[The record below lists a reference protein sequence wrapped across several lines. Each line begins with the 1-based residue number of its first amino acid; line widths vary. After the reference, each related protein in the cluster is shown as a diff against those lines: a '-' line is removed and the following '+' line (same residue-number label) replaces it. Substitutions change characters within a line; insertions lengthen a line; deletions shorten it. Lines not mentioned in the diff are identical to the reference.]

1 MEPNMRID
9 SHCSYACR
17 VYRPNISSFFVLRHD
32 IFFNTCPLPLP
43 PRPSCTRP
51 FKWLPFDYLS
61 KAAHVASGARVWYEN
76 NSIFS
81 FVMRGAGFCH
91 FFFFFLVSGVASNLP
106 MFYASFFQN
115 VTSRHLNLTLASMDR
130 PTFTVD
136 YGLFNVWNTKMAQV
150 GHDDISEK
158 MSLCW
163 ALESWCHLQRDP
175 SARCTPLQ
183 LIRYSDVVAIADFV
197 SFQFKLDRKG
207 IKVSS
212 LRSTGRFKHLVLTL
226 ESQFFGADPQLA
238 YSNEKGGLFS

>member
-1 MEPNMRID
+1 MLLLDYRSDLILLSYCSCRKYVKRDLIIWSEGKIWNSVCCNKGVEPREGGIAFVFLLLFTRSMEPNMRID

-81 FVMRGAGFCH
+81 FVMRGAGFCY

-136 YGLFNVWNTKMAQV
+136 
-150 GHDDISEK
+150 
-158 MSLCW
+158 
-163 ALESWCHLQRDP
+163 
-175 SARCTPLQ
+175 
-183 LIRYSDVVAIADFV
+183 
-197 SFQFKLDRKG
+197 
-207 IKVSS
+207 
-212 LRSTGRFKHLVLTL
+212 
-226 ESQFFGADPQLA
+226 
-238 YSNEKGGLFS
+238 